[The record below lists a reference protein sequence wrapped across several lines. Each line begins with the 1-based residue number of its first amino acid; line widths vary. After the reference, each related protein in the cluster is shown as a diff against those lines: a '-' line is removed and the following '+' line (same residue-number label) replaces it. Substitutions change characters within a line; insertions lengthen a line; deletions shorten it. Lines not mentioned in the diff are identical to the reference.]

1 MAVESLTS
9 SAPATIEN
17 PLRNATFR
25 DLWLANI
32 VSNIGTWMQT
42 VGGAW
47 LMTTLTADA
56 LPVALMQ
63 TATSL
68 PAFLVGLPAGSL
80 ADRLDRRRLLLVTQ
94 AWMLLC
100 AAVLGVVT
108 LVGGATPWLLL
119 GMTFALGLG
128 GALAAPAWSAIIPD
142 VVERPQVPTAISMN
156 SAGYNV
162 ARATG
167 PAIGGVVVGGVGP
180 AYAFLVNAVSF
191 LATLA
196 VVARWRPRSERPG
209 GPSGERLVTMVVAGL
224 QYVWQAEA
232 QRVVLVRSMLWMLCA
247 SALWGL
253 LPVVAR
259 RELALDAAGYGVLV
273 TCVGAGAVG
282 GAFALPLL
290 RRRIPTNRLLMLSI
304 VIFTIMFLVLAWVRL
319 VPVVCATLAIG
330 GAAWTTSNQN
340 FQIAVQMSAHRR
352 MTARANRRVS
362 AHFSGR
368 PGDWLRALGS
378 ALRSRRGSDHAH
390 PRGGRHQRR
399 VAGRHAVGGAGSW
412 TNSELETWTIYPL
425 LWELLLATAYGTR
438 YLRSGALE
446 PCRRRFRFF

>member
-1 MAVESLTS
+1 MHRLAVESLTS
-9 SAPATIEN
+9 SAPATVEN

-352 MTARANRRVS
+352 MTARAI
-362 AHFSGR
+362 AAYLLTFQG
-368 PGDWLRALGS
+368 GQAIGS
-378 ALRSRRGSDHAH
+378 ALWGALSD
-390 PRGGRHQRR
+390 R
-399 VAGRHAVGGAGSW
+399 VGDPITLTLAAVGTSAG
-412 TNSELETWTIYPL
+412 
-425 LWELLLATAYGTR
+425 LLAAMRWVVQDHGPTA
-438 YLRSGALE
+438 S
-446 PCRRRFRFF
+446 